1 MFIPN
6 HNSVLNI
13 KEMEQLI
20 KLGQQINKR
29 REQLKLSQLDL
40 AEITQLSDATIRSIE
55 KGRPTVAIGNW
66 VKVADVLGMDVVLQT
81 KKMSDETRK
90 SI

>member
-1 MFIPN
+1 
-6 HNSVLNI
+6 
-13 KEMEQLI
+13 MEQLI
-20 KLGQQINKR
+20 KLGLQINKR

-40 AEITQLSDATIRSIE
+40 AEITNLSDATIRSIE
-55 KGRPTVAIGNW
+55 KGKPTVAIGNW
-66 VKVADVLGMDVVLQT
+66 VKVADVLGIDLVLQT

>member
-1 MFIPN
+1 
-6 HNSVLNI
+6 
-13 KEMEQLI
+13 MEQLT

-29 REQLKLSQLDL
+29 RELLKLSQLDL

-55 KGRPTVAIGNW
+55 KGKPTVAMGNW
-66 VKVADVLGMDVVLQT
+66 VNVADVLGMDVVLQT
-81 KKMSDETRK
+81 KNMSDETRK